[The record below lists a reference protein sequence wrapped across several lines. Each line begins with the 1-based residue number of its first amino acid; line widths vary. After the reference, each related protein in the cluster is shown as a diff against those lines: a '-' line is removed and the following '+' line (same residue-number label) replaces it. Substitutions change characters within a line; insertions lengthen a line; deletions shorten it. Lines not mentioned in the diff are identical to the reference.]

1 MIDRPIRP
9 LFPKGYRNELQ
20 VIAHVFSADNIND
33 PAIAAMNGASLA
45 LCLSDLPF
53 DGPIATVRVGQ
64 AGGEFVINPTS
75 EEREGSALD
84 LIVCVATSGI
94 VMVEG
99 DADFLPESTIVDALL
114 LAEKAC
120 SPFLKL
126 QTELQAAH
134 GKEKHSFEV
143 PEIDTEL
150 YNSVKE
156 LVETPLADAI
166 RIREKAARYST
177 LDSIKDGAKAQLA
190 SDDSARAKLV
200 SEYFGSIKKIAVR
213 SMMIKEKVRIDG
225 RDATTVRPISTET
238 SILPR
243 AHGSS
248 LFTRGETQA
257 LATVTLGTSYDEQRV
272 ETLKGQVI
280 SKFFLH
286 YNFPP
291 FCVGEARFLRGTSR
305 RELGHG
311 MLAQRGLQRSLDT
324 EEFPYVIRVVAEVLE
339 SNGSSSMATV
349 CSGSMALMQAGVP
362 VKSPVAGVAMGLIK
376 EEGEIMVLTD
386 ILGDEDHLGDMDFK
400 VMGNADGISGLQM
413 DCKIAGLT
421 REILTDAM
429 EQARQARLHILEKMA
444 ESITE
449 SADDISAFAPRI
461 YTLLINPDR
470 IRDLI
475 GPGGKNIRGIQAETN
490 TRIEVDDD
498 GVVRVAAS
506 NQEEALQSIEMV
518 KSFTAEPEI
527 GETYM
532 GRVVKVVDFG
542 AFVNILPGT
551 DGLVHIS
558 ELADR
563 RVGKVEDVLR
573 EGDEV
578 LVKVIGLDRGK
589 VKLSRKAALTD
600 SEREAEAEAQAH
612 AEN

>member
-1 MIDRPIRP
+1 
-9 LFPKGYRNELQ
+9 
-20 VIAHVFSADNIND
+20 
-33 PAIAAMNGASLA
+33 
-45 LCLSDLPF
+45 
-53 DGPIATVRVGQ
+53 
-64 AGGEFVINPTS
+64 
-75 EEREGSALD
+75 
-84 LIVCVATSGI
+84 
-94 VMVEG
+94 
-99 DADFLPESTIVDALL
+99 
-114 LAEKAC
+114 
-120 SPFLKL
+120 
-126 QTELQAAH
+126 
-134 GKEKHSFEV
+134 
-143 PEIDTEL
+143 
-150 YNSVKE
+150 
-156 LVETPLADAI
+156 
-166 RIREKAARYST
+166 
-177 LDSIKDGAKAQLA
+177 
-190 SDDSARAKLV
+190 
-200 SEYFGSIKKIAVR
+200 
-213 SMMIKEKVRIDG
+213 
-225 RDATTVRPISTET
+225 
-238 SILPR
+238 
-243 AHGSS
+243 
-248 LFTRGETQA
+248 
-257 LATVTLGTSYDEQRV
+257 
-272 ETLKGQVI
+272 VI